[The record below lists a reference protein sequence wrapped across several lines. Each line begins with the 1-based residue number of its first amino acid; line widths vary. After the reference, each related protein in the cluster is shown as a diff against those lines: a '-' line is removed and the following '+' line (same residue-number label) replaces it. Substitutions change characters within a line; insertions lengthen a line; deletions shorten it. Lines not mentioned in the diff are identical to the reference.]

1 MVLSPWKSFSLP
13 ILHSSIL
20 KRCVATCTCNYMA
33 HYIVCIANDLAT
45 YCLELVTAIGLHVAI
60 LGTL

>member
-1 MVLSPWKSFSLP
+1 MVLSLWESCSLP

-20 KRCVATCTCNYMA
+20 KRCVATRSYNYVA
-33 HYIVCIANDLAT
+33 HYIAFIANNLAT
-45 YCLELVTAIGLHVAI
+45 YCLELVTAIGLHVAC